1 MKELKK
7 DLKNNP
13 ENFYKIN
20 RTNEKAVS
28 IAEAKSNFSEYVS
41 RAAFMDEKILLT
53 KRGKPVAAIVSCN
66 DFEKLKSIKKSEG
79 LKSIIGKW
87 KDFEDIKEHI
97 EGSVKSREG
106 NKNRDVSF

>member
-1 MKELKK
+1 MEK
-7 DLKNNP
+7 DLKRNP
-13 ENFYKIN
+13 EDFYKIN
-20 RTNEKAVS
+20 KGDEKTVS

-41 RAAFMDEKILLT
+41 RAAFMGERILLT

-97 EGSVKSREG
+97 EDSIKSREG